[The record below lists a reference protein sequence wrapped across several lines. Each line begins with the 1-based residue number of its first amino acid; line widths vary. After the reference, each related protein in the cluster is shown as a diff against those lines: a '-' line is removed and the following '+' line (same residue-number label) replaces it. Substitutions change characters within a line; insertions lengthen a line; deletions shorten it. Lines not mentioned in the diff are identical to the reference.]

1 METNTLLL
9 IGGGILG
16 GLLALLLLVKIIK
29 GILQMAYLLLVLG
42 ASGFI
47 AYYIGTPEGSAL
59 LPQTVGVDVRLI
71 QAGIV
76 IVLPLLMSL
85 AIGILVF
92 IVRQIFKSQPT
103 RRYIDETPTPVSPFH
118 PPTPQELEQ
127 VQRANPQQP
136 QYPQQGTGYPA
147 PPTIQNVSPLDQTRP
162 NPAVRR
168 KKD

>member
-16 GLLALLLLVKIIK
+16 ALLALLLLVKIIK

-92 IVRQIFKSQPT
+92 IVRQVFKSQPK

-118 PPTPQELEQ
+118 PPTQEELQ
-127 VQRANPQQP
+127 QIQRGNAPP
-136 QYPQQGTGYPA
+136 QYPQQGGYPA
-147 PPTIQNVSPLDQTRP
+147 PPTIHTVSPLEETRP
-162 NPAVRR
+162 NPTPRR
-168 KKD
+168 KK